1 MVNFGDFKYLN
12 DGQVWVCLKCRGQNL
27 TRYVLWVNVRWVVN
41 PQNVCV
47 CEGRSWACS
56 AIEAVPN
63 VSVIILSIYIAF
75 SYAQKP
81 SHMLLCFLPFLPY
94 RAVVSTIVPFA

>member
-47 CEGRSWACS
+47 CVKAAAGPVQRS
-56 AIEAVPN
+56 
-63 VSVIILSIYIAF
+63 
-75 SYAQKP
+75 K
-81 SHMLLCFLPFLPY
+81 LCPM
-94 RAVVSTIVPFA
+94 SQ